1 MNLKKVLWAT
11 AILGLLICGFVAY
24 QIYSA
29 IFSPNTQFNNDE
41 AFVYIESDASFAD
54 VKKSLEPLLE
64 DLSTFEAVS
73 KRKGYITNIKAGK
86 YALKKGMN
94 NNEIINTLRSANI
107 PVKVS
112 FNNQESLTL
121 LAGRISEQ
129 IEADSL
135 SLLQTFND
143 PVFWKRPSLTNTP
156 NWPCTFQTPMSSSG
170 TPMRKVLGIG
180 CEKNTSVFGTMNV
193 CRKPKT

>member
-11 AILGLLICGFVAY
+11 AVLGLLICGFIAY

-41 AFVYIESDASFAD
+41 AFVYIETDASFSD
-54 VKKSLEPLLE
+54 VKTSLEPLLQ
-64 DLSTFEAVS
+64 DLSTFEAVA

-94 NNEIINTLRSANI
+94 NNEIINTLRSANL
-107 PVKVS
+107 PVQVS
-112 FNNQESLTL
+112 FNNQESLAL
-121 LAGRISEQ
+121 LAGRVSEQ

-135 SLLQTFND
+135 ELLQTFND
-143 PVFWKRPSLTNTP
+143 PEFLKETKS
-156 NWPCTFQTPMSSSG
+156 FQM
-170 TPMRKVLGIG
+170 IY
-180 CEKNTSVFGTMNV
+180 
-193 CRKPKT
+193 